1 MSRTCKYCGS
11 ELADGDNFCQ
21 KCGAVADSVQDNEPG
36 MAAQANQTNQT
47 TNNFNNQ
54 QQVNSVYQGK
64 TNGTAIG
71 AFVCSLIGF
80 WVAGIIL
87 GIIAISMGVAALNHM
102 KTFPEEK
109 GKGLAI
115 AAIVIGI
122 IDIVGAII
130 VIPFIINQ
138 L

>member
-1 MSRTCKYCGS
+1 MPST
-11 ELADGDNFCQ
+11 
-21 KCGAVADSVQDNEPG
+21 V
-36 MAAQANQTNQT
+36 
-47 TNNFNNQ
+47 
-54 QQVNSVYQGK
+54 
-64 TNGTAIG
+64 I
-71 AFVCSLIGF
+71 
-80 WVAGIIL
+80 VAGIIL
-87 GIIAISMGVAALNHM
+87 GIVSISLGAAALNHM

-130 VIPFIINQ
+130 VIPLILGN